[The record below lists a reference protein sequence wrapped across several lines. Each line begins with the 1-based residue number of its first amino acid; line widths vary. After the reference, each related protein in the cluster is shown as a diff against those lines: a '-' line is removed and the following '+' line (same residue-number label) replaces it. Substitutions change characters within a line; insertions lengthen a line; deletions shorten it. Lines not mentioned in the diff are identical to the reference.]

1 MDEDF
6 REQYGIKYI
15 RGCEIVD
22 FIGVDGNGFIYVYCI
37 ITLLFDQGDQLMKFL
52 DLDLKIEKIK

>member
-1 MDEDF
+1 MITIEAKEKEPGAVDMDEDF

-37 ITLLFDQGDQLMKFL
+37 ITLLFD
-52 DLDLKIEKIK
+52 